1 MTEKLFEKIT
11 LNNKVTVPNRL
22 AIAPLTLFGSN
33 PDGTLSKEE
42 SEYLKQRATNIG
54 LYIVGATAVSQE
66 GIAFACQPRAL
77 TDKDIPSL
85 TERAKIIKSQGALVI
100 NQIHH
105 GGALALK
112 EYSSLS
118 PLAPSE
124 EIANKELEKRGGNT
138 KENKIKEFTDKD
150 IKRIINDF
158 AKATELSI
166 KSGYDGVEI
175 HGANNYLIQ
184 QFYSP
189 YTNRRKD
196 EWGGSDDKRMSFPL
210 KVIDAV
216 CKVRDDM
223 KKPNFIIGYRL
234 SPEEPYEGGLT
245 MTETLKLVR
254 VLCKKPL
261 QYIHISQKNFFQN
274 ARNGEGAG
282 QERLKLIHNETKG
295 KVALIGVGG
304 LFSEKDFEKALNT
317 GFCEFIG
324 CGRASMLNKDLGT
337 ILKEKKGEK
346 FNMEIE
352 PEHPEKYSIPSTL
365 WKFCVAGGDWLPP
378 VKGKAFNKEA
388 E

>member
-1 MTEKLFEKIT
+1 MTEKLFEKYT
-11 LNNKVTVPNRL
+11 LNNKVIVPNRL
-22 AIAPLTLFGSN
+22 AVAPLTLFGSN
-33 PDGTLSKEE
+33 PDGTINKEE
-42 SEYLKQRATNIG
+42 SEYLKQRATNMG
-54 LYIVGATAVSQE
+54 LYILGATAVSQD
-66 GIAFACQPRAL
+66 GIAFSCQPRAL
-77 TDKDIPSL
+77 SDKDIPSL
-85 TERAKIIKSQGALVI
+85 SERAKIIKSQGALAI

-112 EYSSLS
+112 EYSGLD

-124 EIANKELEKRGGNT
+124 EIANKELEKRGM
-138 KENKIKEFTDKD
+138 KSKDNKIKELSDKD

-189 YTNRRKD
+189 YTNTRND
-196 EWGGSDDKRMSFPL
+196 EWGGSDEKRMNFPL

-216 CKVRDDM
+216 CKVKDDL
-223 KKPNFIIGYRL
+223 KKPDFIIGYRL

-254 VLCKKPL
+254 TIVKKPL

-295 KVALIGVGG
+295 KVALIGIGG
-304 LFSEKDFEKALNT
+304 LYSEKDFEKAVNT

-324 CGRASMLNKDLGT
+324 GGKTFLLNKDLGVL
-337 ILKEKKGEK
+337 LKEGKSDKIQLE
-346 FNMEIE
+346 FDAD
-352 PEHPEKYSIPSTL
+352 HPEYYSIPKIL
-365 WKFCVAGGDWLPP
+365 WNMCMQGDEWLPP
-378 VKGKAFNKEA
+378 LKYQ
-388 E
+388 